1 MTSKDTMYHPEWDK
15 KLLDAKTYKQE
26 FRKDTRLLRE
36 AVLTEAKTYVCS
48 DRNSQYGEPEDNF
61 EVIAELWTQYL
72 ARACSALVKP
82 LSGYDVGIMMALFK
96 IGRME
101 TGVHKRDSYVD
112 AIGYLACAA
121 ELALRG
127 KEDGGDAE

>member
-15 KLLDAKTYKQE
+15 KLLDMEAYKQE
-26 FRKDTRLLRE
+26 FKKDTRQLRE

-61 EVIAELWTQYL
+61 AVIAELWTQYL
-72 ARACSALVKP
+72 VRACDALVKP
-82 LSGYDVGIMMALFK
+82 LTGYDVGMLMTLFK

-101 TGVHKRDSYVD
+101 TGAHKRDSYVD

-121 ELALRG
+121 ELALRE
-127 KEDGGDAE
+127 KEGGGNA